1 MLFCTQQFSLNKDAN
16 DGDDD
21 KYTDLEENT
30 LLEDYQN
37 ILRRIK
43 AVLKV
48 MCLIPINTYIVVV
61 FSQCPSLHV
70 DLMQPSTM
78 TEPSAPLGSSQCP
91 VAAMLIARLFLRA
104 VND

>member
-1 MLFCTQQFSLNKDAN
+1 MMAMMINIQIWKKIHSSRI
-16 DGDDD
+16 
-21 KYTDLEENT
+21 
-30 LLEDYQN
+30 
-37 ILRRIK
+37 ILRRIE

-61 FSQCPSLHV
+61 FSHRPSLHV

-91 VAAMLIARLFLRA
+91 VAAMLIARLFLEL
-104 VND
+104 